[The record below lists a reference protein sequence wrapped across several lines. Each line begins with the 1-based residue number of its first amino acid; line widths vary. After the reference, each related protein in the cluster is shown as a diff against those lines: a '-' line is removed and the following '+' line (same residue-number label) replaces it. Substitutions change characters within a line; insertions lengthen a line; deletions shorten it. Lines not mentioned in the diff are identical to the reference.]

1 MSRRRRG
8 LFFLGVFSA
17 FLFATLFVHF
27 FHNEKGLRPD
37 SSCPACHFQS
47 SSLAVGLSLAI
58 VLPRLSLIEILPVW
72 ESRCETPAVSLD
84 LVSRPPPL
92 V

>member
-8 LFFLGVFSA
+8 LLFLGVFVA

-27 FHNEKGLRPD
+27 FHTERGLHPD
-37 SSCPACHFQS
+37 GSCPACHFQTT
-47 SSLAVGLSLAI
+47 SLAVGLSLAI
-58 VLPRLSLIEILPVW
+58 ILPQLQLVEILAVW
-72 ESRCETPAVSLD
+72 ESRSESPAIFFD
-84 LVSRPPPL
+84 FVSRPPPL